1 MGVRLIALTFAFCL
15 LPGCVYDE
23 LLATHIMAG
32 GTVQAQIDAG
42 GMRSSTGLAD
52 NKDPLGLNGF
62 SPYLTFG
69 LVAGQ
74 DGAGVSAAT
83 TLTMPSVAVALN
95 VTPLTV
101 TRIEAHLDSTG
112 CVGQNGIVNLRTDT
126 ALNISGDFD
135 VTGMVSSADPTPCH
149 LFGTLAGIPVDR

>member
-1 MGVRLIALTFAFCL
+1 MCWRLPTPRRWDKQTPASLAMG
-15 LPGCVYDE
+15 Y
-23 LLATHIMAG
+23 
-32 GTVQAQIDAG
+32 
-42 GMRSSTGLAD
+42 
-52 NKDPLGLNGF
+52 
-62 SPYLTFG
+62 
-69 LVAGQ
+69 
-74 DGAGVSAAT
+74 
-83 TLTMPSVAVALN
+83 ALN